1 MSKPEMPEVR
11 RHVAGICNYRMLIDG
26 AYFGYVDGVW
36 EKSPNQALSKI
47 RYEAG
52 EKV

>member
-1 MSKPEMPEVR
+1 MSKPIMPEVR
-11 RHVAGICNYRMLIDG
+11 HLVAGVCNYRMLIDG
-26 AYFGYVDGVW
+26 TYFGYVEGVW

-52 EKV
+52 KKA